1 MDAFELYN
9 PVRVFFGE
17 GQIAHLYEQIPAG
30 ARVLLT
36 FGGGSI
42 HRTGIYD
49 EVRRALADHHVV
61 DFGGIEP
68 NPHYET
74 LVKALPIIKSEKI
87 DFILAVGGGSVIDG
101 TKFIAAAAR
110 YEGDDPWALLMNPK
124 LAEGIEAMPFGTV
137 LTLSA
142 TGSEMNNG
150 AVITRAETHEK
161 FAFHSPSTFPVFS
174 IVDPAYTLSLP
185 TNQVVNG
192 VVDAFVHVM
201 EQYMTRPADAPLQDR
216 FAEGLLSTLMEIGP
230 KLLTSPKDMRLR
242 DTLSLC
248 AMWALN
254 GWIACGVPE
263 DWSTHLIGHELTA
276 FFGLDHGLT
285 LAIVLPHLLR
295 DQLEYK
301 KAKLEQFARRVL
313 GGQYLE
319 NTKNRVASSS
329 PHKDENCED
338 PLSLS
343 WFDFRNMMKSFW
355 NTLITE
361 EEELPPLPMAEI
373 AIRAIESFFSH
384 MYDGKIHLS
393 DYGITE
399 EQLPPIWERF
409 EKRRW
414 RMGENRTVDSEAVR
428 RILLAAL

>member
-1 MDAFELYN
+1 MNAFELYN

-17 GQIAHLYEQIPAG
+17 GQLSHLSEQIPAD

-42 HRTGIYD
+42 RRTGIYD
-49 EVRRALADHHVV
+49 EVRRALGDRHVV

-74 LVKALPIIKSEKI
+74 LVKALPIIKSEGI
-87 DFILAVGGGSVIDG
+87 TFILAVGGGSVIDG
-101 TKFIAAAAR
+101 TKFIAAAAK
-110 YEGDDPWALLMNPK
+110 YEGADPWELLKNPK
-124 LAEGIEAMPFGTV
+124 LAEGIGAMPFGTV

-161 FAFHSPSTFPVFS
+161 FAFRSPSTFPVFS

-185 TNQVVNG
+185 MNQVVNG

-201 EQYMTRPADAPLQDR
+201 EQYMTYPADAPVQDR
-216 FAEGLLSTLMEIGP
+216 FAEGLLATLMELGP
-230 KLLTSPKDMRLR
+230 SLLTSPKDMRLR
-242 DTLSLC
+242 DNLSLS

-254 GWIACGVPE
+254 GWIAAGVPE
-263 DWSTHLIGHELTA
+263 DWATHLIGHELTA

-285 LAIVLPHLLR
+285 LAIILPHLLR
-295 DQLEYK
+295 DQIKYK
-301 KAKLEQFARRVL
+301 KEKLAQFATRVL
-313 GGQYLE
+313 PYYMGAKKANE
-319 NTKNRVASSS
+319 NTLGNYRA
-329 PHKDENCED
+329 DAMEED
-338 PLSLS
+338 IRALVNAGHQDDIMFSADL
-343 WFDFRNMMKSFW
+343 
-355 NTLITE
+355 
-361 EEELPPLPMAEI
+361 
-373 AIRAIESFFSH
+373 AIRAIREFFFI
-384 MYDGKIHLS
+384 MYGGKINLS

-399 EQLPPIWERF
+399 EQLQPIWERF
-409 EKRRW
+409 EQRRW
-414 RMGENRTVDSEAVR
+414 RLGENRTIDAEAVK